1 MQDTRVVISVDQK
14 DELVSLVRR
23 LPSIL
28 SGRVPDEQGIAKG
41 FRARLGFTL
50 LSLIA
55 PNFEELSRGQS
66 GADGE
71 KWKPLSREY
80 LAYGRRFNKGE
91 EGKLKKAAGVDP
103 RHARYAPGDRKGLL
117 TTDQLKLWRKT
128 FVQHLARLQMRM
140 DQEEAKGIA
149 AAIAWNKVKAMGAK
163 TKLEVYGARQAQILV
178 DTGRLRGSLLPG
190 QLHENG
196 SYAEYV
202 TPSGLGATDQIFEAD
217 EPYKIVVGTNVKYA
231 VYHHAAKD
239 PRKRRRLWPR
249 NIPDDWWGQMM
260 GAAVSGLQRIV
271 ELFKYGA

>member
-1 MQDTRVVISVDQK
+1 MQDTRVVISADQR
-14 DELVSLVRR
+14 DEIVSLVRR

-55 PNFEELSRGQS
+55 PNFEELSRGQT

-91 EGKLKKAAGVDP
+91 QGQLKKQAGLDP

-140 DQEEAKGIA
+140 DQEEAKSIA

-163 TKLEVYGARQAQILV
+163 TKLEVYGSRQAQILV

-190 QLHENG
+190 SIHENG
-196 SYAEYV
+196 VYAEYV
-202 TPSGLGATDQIFEAD
+202 APTGIGAKEQIFDID
-217 EPYKIVVGTNVKYA
+217 EPYKITVGSNVSYA
-231 VYHHAAKD
+231 DCHHSAKN
-239 PRKRRRLWPR
+239 PRRRRRLWPAQL
-249 NIPDDWWGQMM
+249 PDDWWGQMM